1 MFKFCAT
8 AISFGRLFHLSII
21 RIKKEF
27 LIPFEA
33 ADANL
38 SLKRWLDL
46 KGGKSC
52 ANVKDTEGS
61 SPLSLFIVL

>member
-1 MFKFCAT
+1 MFKFSAT

-21 RIKKEF
+21 RIKKEC
-27 LIPFEA
+27 LILFKV

-46 KGGKSC
+46 KDGKSF
-52 ANVKDTEGS
+52 ANVKDTGGS
-61 SPLSLFIVL
+61 SPLSVFIVL